1 MKKST
6 NKFYI
11 LLTVLTTALWFV
23 GSWWHYSCNIKNTC
37 GNNET
42 SLASASSNTKN
53 KINKSI
59 ETETN
64 QVVDTDSD
72 GLSDKEEEKLG
83 TDPLLL
89 DTDEDSIPDNE
100 EIGASIE
107 SPLDTDADG
116 IIDALD
122 HDDDNDGIPTIIEE
136 KIGTSALRQDTDDD
150 GINDFKEIGNNN
162 NAPTDTDDDGIINA
176 LDADDDD
183 DSISTS
189 NELLLGT
196 NSLLL
201 DTDGDGLSDAKEV
214 GENIDAPIDT
224 DKDGIIDAVDTDDE
238 TDQDGDGLNDA
249 LEAKLNT
256 NPTKADTDDD
266 GISDSVEVGKNTD
279 SPLDS
284 DLDGIIDAID
294 AIDDSDSDN
303 DTLSD
308 ATEIK
313 LGSDPEK
320 EDSDN
325 DGINDNEEIGKN
337 LNDPLDTDSDGI
349 LNILDKDDDND
360 KLSTRYEI
368 RIGTNPLSDDS
379 DNDGLKDNVEA
390 KSPNSDQLQDTD
402 LDKLIN
408 PVDTDDDN
416 DGIPTSI
423 EITNSTNPLKPDTD
437 DDGKT
442 DAEEYGSNFESP
454 LDSNKDGIIDAL
466 QNDKKIAFIDSAK
479 DKTKEDDVTNSIKDK
494 SKENDDPNSTIDK
507 DDIKTTAA
515 AAEADSKKLSLE
527 LIDSESNLDV
537 KTARLYFP
545 FLSADPEYSGDVTTY
560 LHGLANWMTKSPE
573 NSITLTGHTDNIG
586 SKKANLALGIK
597 RVMIIRELLLDKGAP
612 MNQMDIMSRGESE
625 PLTDNSSE
633 QGRLKNRR
641 VEIIP
646 LKNLNN

>member
-11 LLTVLTTALWFV
+11 LLTVLATALWFV

-37 GNNET
+37 DSNKT
-42 SLASASSNTKN
+42 TLASSTTPENTTN
-53 KINKSI
+53 KTVKI
-59 ETETN
+59 ESN
-64 QVVDTDSD
+64 QVVDTDTD
-72 GLSDKEEEKLG
+72 GLSDDEEKQLG

-100 EIGASIE
+100 EIGASID

-122 HDDDNDGIPTIIEE
+122 HDDDNDGIPTAIEE

-150 GINDFKEIGNNN
+150 GISDMKEVGNNN
-162 NAPTDTDDDGIINA
+162 NQPTDTDNDGIINA
-176 LDADDDD
+176 LDEDDDD

-196 NSLLL
+196 NPLLL

-214 GENIDAPIDT
+214 GENIDTPIDT
-224 DKDGIIDAVDTDDE
+224 DKDGIIDAIDTDEE
-238 TDQDGDGLNDA
+238 TDQDGDGLSDY

-256 NPTKADTDDD
+256 NPNKTDSDDD
-266 GISDSVEVGKNTD
+266 GISDLEEIGKNTD
-279 SPLDS
+279 IPLDS
-284 DLDGIIDAID
+284 DLDGIIDALD
-294 AIDDSDSDN
+294 SIDDSDSDN
-303 DTLSD
+303 DTISD

-320 EDSDN
+320 ADSDN

-337 LNDPLDTDSDGI
+337 LSDPLDTDSDGI
-349 LNILDKDDDND
+349 LNIIDKDDDND

-390 KSPNSDQLQDTD
+390 KSPNTDQLQDTD

-408 PVDTDDDN
+408 PVDPDDDN

-423 EITNSTNPLKPDTD
+423 EITNSTNPLKEDSD
-437 DDGKT
+437 DDGKP
-442 DAEEYGSNFESP
+442 DAEEYGSNYDSP
-454 LDSNKDGIIDAL
+454 LDSDNDGIIDAL
-466 QNDKKIAFIDSAK
+466 QSDEKVTISDSTKVKI
-479 DKTKEDDVTNSIKDK
+479 KEDDGNT
-494 SKENDDPNSTIDK
+494 STIDK
-507 DDIKTTAA
+507 DDVKTTVAVK
-515 AAEADSKKLSLE
+515 ETDSKQLSLE
-527 LIDSESNLDV
+527 LIDTESNLDV

-545 FLSADPEYSGDVTTY
+545 VLSADPEYSGDVTTY
-560 LHGLANWMTKSPE
+560 FHDLAIWMTKSPD
-573 NSITLTGHTDNIG
+573 NTITLTGHTDNIG

-597 RVMIIRELLLDKGAP
+597 RVMVIRELLLEKGAP
-612 MNQMDIMSRGESE
+612 MNQIDILSRGESE
-625 PLTDNSSE
+625 PITDNSSE
-633 QGRLKNRR
+633 QGRLRNRR

-646 LKNLNN
+646 LKNLSN